1 MTELARRV
9 GIGLAARGSV
19 SDVVEWAE
27 RARAS
32 GIESIWFHDSY
43 FERDAV
49 TYATAVAAQVSEIRV
64 GLGALN
70 PFTRDAVLIAM
81 TVSALDEIAPGR
93 IALAL
98 GTGLPLRLGQMGI
111 PYSPDA
117 GVAKVSAAIDTV
129 RALWAGER
137 LPAGKP
143 GLPPIQPMFAPVHRV
158 PVFIAAYRT
167 PMMRLAGE
175 KADGYLARPAE
186 SIPGFQTLIKRMSAA
201 AVAAGRDP
209 KAIETSGYLLTLVD
223 STRREALNRAKRE
236 PFVIYM
242 MSILSDI
249 TLQRAGFDPTLRDRI
264 AAAWRAEDYHTAQS
278 LIPDELLDAFLLCG
292 SPDEVA
298 ARAWEYHEAGM
309 QVPLLQPIVQDADQI
324 DLVFRAAT
332 SYGRAGETAVSR
344 AGRASLDEQRLT
356 PADRLWRGIT
366 GAYEIARP
374 YSFTASVVPVS
385 AGGALAAIDGA
396 FDARLFA
403 AALVAGVALH
413 IGTNVINEV
422 YDVRKGIDTITS
434 PRASHAIVAGRVT
447 ERGAFAVAAGAFA
460 IATLIGIALIAVRGW
475 PVAALG
481 IVGLLGGY
489 AYTAPPFQYKYR
501 ALGLPLV
508 FLLMGTLMVVG
519 GQYVVA
525 GFFDPRSVVL
535 SIPVGLLVVAIL
547 HGNEWRDISE
557 DARMGAVTFST
568 RFGRRVAHYWYVG
581 FVVAAYMALA
591 VAVALSILP
600 PYTLL
605 AVLSLPL
612 LVRAL
617 RASELGAS
625 GQQRAI
631 AMIDLE
637 TAQLHATFGLL
648 LVLGLVLAAVVR

>member
-1 MTELARRV
+1 MAELARRV

-32 GIESIWFHDSY
+32 GIESVWFHDSY

-49 TYATAVAAQVSEIRV
+49 TYATAVAAQVGDIRV

-70 PFTRDAVLIAM
+70 PFTRHAVLIAM

-93 IALAL
+93 ITLAL

-111 PYSPDA
+111 PYTPDQ
-117 GVAKVSAAIDTV
+117 GVAKVSEAIDTV

-137 LPAGKP
+137 LPAGTA
-143 GLPPIQPMFAPVHRV
+143 GLPPIQPMFAPVHTV

-167 PMMRLAGE
+167 PMMRLAGQ

-186 SIPGFQTLIKRMSAA
+186 SIPGFQTLIKRMYAA
-201 AVAAGRDP
+201 AREAGRDP
-209 KAIETSGYLLTLVD
+209 RAIETSGYLLTLID

-249 TLQRAGFDPTLRDRI
+249 TLARAGFDPALRDQI
-264 AAAWRAEDYHTAQS
+264 AAAWRAEDYHQAQS

-324 DLVFRAAT
+324 DLVFRAAV
-332 SYGRAGETAVSR
+332 SFGRSGEAAAVR
-344 AGRASLDEQRLT
+344 AQRATLDEQRLSGIDT
-356 PADRLWRGIT
+356 LWRKLK

-374 YSFTASVVPVS
+374 FSFTASVVPVS
-385 AGGALAAIDGA
+385 AGAALAAIDGA
-396 FDARLFA
+396 FSWPLFV
-403 AALVAGVALH
+403 AALVAAVALH
-413 IGTNVINEV
+413 VGTNVINEI
-422 YDVRKGIDTITS
+422 YDVRRGIDTITS
-434 PRASHAIVAGRVT
+434 PRASHAIVTGRIS
-447 ERGAFAVAAGAFA
+447 ERGAFGVALAAFA
-460 IATLIGIALIAVRGW
+460 LATLIGTLLIAVRGW

-481 IVGLLGGY
+481 VVGLVGGY
-489 AYTAPPFQYKYR
+489 AYTAPPLQYKYR

-519 GQYVVA
+519 AQYVVA
-525 GFFDPRSVVL
+525 GFFDPRAVIL

-568 RFGRRVAHYWYVG
+568 RFGRRVAHFWYVG

-591 VAVALSILP
+591 IAVALAVLP
-600 PYTLL
+600 AYTLL